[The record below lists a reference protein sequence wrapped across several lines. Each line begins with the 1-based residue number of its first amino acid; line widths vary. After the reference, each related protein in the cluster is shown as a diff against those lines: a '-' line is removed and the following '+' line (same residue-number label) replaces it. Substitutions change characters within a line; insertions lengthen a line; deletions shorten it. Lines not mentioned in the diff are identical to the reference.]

1 MNQTGSTGS
10 ESEAV
15 DSEDGKKAKV
25 FEPFDDNFLSDDEAK
40 NEDVELCTIVAKD
53 ENGKEVQSK

>member
-15 DSEDGKKAKV
+15 DSEEGKKAKV

-40 NEDVELCTIVAKD
+40 NDIELCTIVIKD